1 MKIYTIIWIMKLDN
15 LYSMEPIGNYTDM
28 ETALAHVS
36 KLEELW
42 SKLGNNKYEEAV
54 FDIIDFELDEQPY
67 LLDYLKNVDTTL
79 QNDVSGQLI
88 KLMGKGHKFDKLMGE
103 DGLGQTLNDGLSDQL
118 IKLMNEGLVDQLV
131 GEDGHFY
138 YRLTDSGKKIAI
150 KNRKKFFGK

>member
-1 MKIYTIIWIMKLDN
+1 MKLDN

-42 SKLGNNKYEEAV
+42 EKLGNNKYEESV

-67 LLDYLKNVDTTL
+67 LLDYLKNVDKTL
-79 QNDVSGQLI
+79 QDDVSDQLI
-88 KLMGKGHKFDKLMGE
+88 KLMGKGYKFDKLMGE
-103 DGLGQTLNDGLSDQL
+103 DGVGQTLNDGLSDQL

>member
-1 MKIYTIIWIMKLDN
+1 MKLDN

-36 KLEELW
+36 QLEELW

-79 QNDVSGQLI
+79 QDDVSGQLI

-103 DGLGQTLNDGLSDQL
+103 DEFGKTLTDGLSDQL

-131 GEDGHFY
+131 GEDGNFY

>member
-1 MKIYTIIWIMKLDN
+1 MPVW
-15 LYSMEPIGNYTDM
+15 
-28 ETALAHVS
+28 V
-36 KLEELW
+36 
-42 SKLGNNKYEEAV
+42 
-54 FDIIDFELDEQPY
+54 Y
-67 LLDYLKNVDTTL
+67 LTEMLFIL

>member
-1 MKIYTIIWIMKLDN
+1 MKLDN

-36 KLEELW
+36 QLEELW

-79 QNDVSGQLI
+79 QDDVSDQLI
-88 KLMGKGHKFDKLMGE
+88 KLMGKGYKFDKLMGE
-103 DGLGQTLNDGLSDQL
+103 DGLGQTLTDGLSDQL
-118 IKLMNEGLVDQLV
+118 TKLMDEGLVDQLV